1 MLCRRFK
8 PANHK
13 DMNVLRK
20 WFLNHP
26 ASLDES
32 YGEHFRAAS
41 GFGAAMIVGGIA
53 CIIHGLVPRL
63 FVVTGS
69 GTVKRLY
76 DLMVA
81 KRARKLEANIEMTS
95 IEWVI

>member
-1 MLCRRFK
+1 MIY
-8 PANHK
+8 
-13 DMNVLRK
+13 VLRK
-20 WFLNHP
+20 WFLDHP

-32 YGEHFRAAS
+32 YGEHFQAAS
-41 GFGAAMIVGGIA
+41 GFGVAMIVGGIA
-53 CIIHGLVPRL
+53 CIIHGFVPRL

-81 KRARKLEANIEMTS
+81 KRARKLEANIEMAS